1 MSTTHCPASEAEA
14 AGIIRDACQA
24 RRPLA
29 IEGGGT
35 RTGIGRPVQASA
47 TLTSRAL
54 TGIVEYNPAE
64 MVITLAAGTP
74 LDEVEQAL
82 AQSGQRFAFEPAD
95 YRALMGSAGEPTAGA
110 LAAANISGPRRF
122 VAGAARDGLLGVRF
136 VNGEGEVIR
145 NGGKV
150 MKNVTGLD
158 LVKLMAGSWGTLGFL
173 TQVTFKVQPVPE
185 TEMTLALRGLLDED
199 AVNALA
205 HAMATSAEV
214 SGAAHLPELVA
225 QRVLDGALGSAPATL
240 RRLEGFA
247 NSVRIRADKLKALLG
262 RMGEIEEIEAE
273 QSRALW
279 KDVRDVTPFAGGGED
294 KPVWRISM
302 KPSQAHHAVMALRME
317 AGASAFYDWQG
328 GLAWVQ
334 MEGLDPQ
341 DDTVRAAVARFGG
354 GHATLMRASAAVRAT
369 IPVFQPLSPAVAALS
384 GRIKDTFDPAGIL
397 NPGRMAAGA

>member
-1 MSTTHCPASEAEA
+1 MTTTHCPASEAEA
-14 AGIIRDACQA
+14 AEIIREACQA
-24 RRPLA
+24 RTPLA
-29 IEGGGT
+29 IEGGAT
-35 RTGIGRPVQASA
+35 RAGIGRPVQASA
-47 TLTSRAL
+47 TLSSRAL
-54 TGIVEYNPAE
+54 TGIAEYNPAE

-74 LDEVEQAL
+74 LDEVETAL
-82 AQSGQRFAFEPAD
+82 GEAGQRFAFEPAD
-95 YRALMGSAGEPTAGA
+95 YRALLGSGGTPTAGA

-136 VNGEGEVIR
+136 VNGQGEVIR

-185 TEMTLALRGLLDED
+185 TEMTLALRGLLDAD

-225 QRVLDGALGSAPATL
+225 GTVLDGALGSAPATL
-240 RRLEGFA
+240 LRLEGFEK
-247 NSVRIRADKLKALLG
+247 SVRIRAGKLKALLG
-262 RMGEIEEIEAE
+262 GMGEIEDIGAE

-279 KDVRDVTPFAGGGED
+279 KDVRDVAPFAGGGED

-302 KPSQAHHAVMALRME
+302 KPSQARNAVMALRME

-334 MEGLDPQ
+334 MEGIDPQ

-384 GRIKDTFDPAGIL
+384 RRVKDTFDPAGIL